1 MESYFGG
8 NFYER
13 SAASMI
19 QYIKPSCWAWIL
31 ADLKRKEGTKE
42 RCIWGGYRYYIHRVY
57 ECTAIRRCPQ
67 SQEPTFEADELV
79 AYFAKG
85 EF

>member
-1 MESYFGG
+1 
-8 NFYER
+8 
-13 SAASMI
+13 MI

-57 ECTAIRRCPQ
+57 EVVN
-67 SQEPTFEADELV
+67 DVELRGWV
-79 AYFAKG
+79 
-85 EF
+85 

>member
-1 MESYFGG
+1 
-8 NFYER
+8 
-13 SAASMI
+13 MI

-42 RCIWGGYRYYIHRVY
+42 RCIWGGYRYYTNDVY
-57 ECTAIRRCPQ
+57 ECTGVYRCPE
-67 SQEPTFEADELV
+67 SQEANPNFDEVV
-79 AYFAKG
+79 AYFAEG

>member
-1 MESYFGG
+1 
-8 NFYER
+8 
-13 SAASMI
+13 MI

-31 ADLKRKEGTKE
+31 ADLKRKDGTKE
-42 RCIWGGYRYYIHRVY
+42 RCIWGGYRYYLHRVY

-67 SQEPTFEADELV
+67 SQEPTYYADELV